1 MYPVIH
7 SKTIRELAVLG
18 SPSQGIFI
26 IFLCEF

>member
-7 SKTIRELAVLG
+7 SKTIRELTVPG